1 MRWPALRGECGRSD
15 ILRRIQLRMLS
26 VDVSGVEAAFFFFF
40 TDVRRETGAS
50 VYYFFPLLTF
60 TCWMRYEHKFFVQIG
75 LARTKQQLRPRPAR
89 GLKKTCGYETKA
101 RVYNPPPTP
110 HRPEE
115 CGGPPDV
122 YPRPFFA
129 AGELIG

>member
-1 MRWPALRGECGRSD
+1 MASAGGATYCVEYSFECFRSMCLALKPH
-15 ILRRIQLRMLS
+15 
-26 VDVSGVEAAFFFFF
+26 FFFFF